1 MLMLKYKT
9 FEVITAV
16 RRISERENGENTS
29 DEATHEEDN
38 NRLDYNN
45 ENDQGQQRA
54 IETGWRRMQKRAYIA
69 PNLRERSKGIR
80 EIEIPI
86 TNINTMVSV
95 SFSDNV
101 DAVLYSYR

>member
-1 MLMLKYKT
+1 MLKYKT

-16 RRISERENGENTS
+16 RRISERENEKDTS

-54 IETGWRRMQKRAYIA
+54 ICRNWLKKDAKESLA

-86 TNINTMVSV
+86 TNINNMVSV

>member
-1 MLMLKYKT
+1 MLKYKT

-16 RRISERENGENTS
+16 RRISERENEKDTS

-54 IETGWRRMQKRAYIA
+54 ICRNWLKKDAKESLA
-69 PNLRERSKGIR
+69 PNLRERHRGLKAL
-80 EIEIPI
+80 EK
-86 TNINTMVSV
+86 
-95 SFSDNV
+95 
-101 DAVLYSYR
+101 

>member
-1 MLMLKYKT
+1 MLKYKT

-45 ENDQGQQRA
+45 ENDQGQH
-54 IETGWRRMQKRAYIA
+54 
-69 PNLRERSKGIR
+69 
-80 EIEIPI
+80 
-86 TNINTMVSV
+86 
-95 SFSDNV
+95 
-101 DAVLYSYR
+101 

>member
-1 MLMLKYKT
+1 MLKYKT

-45 ENDQGQQRA
+45 ENDQGQHYNRELYV
-54 IETGWRRMQKRAYIA
+54 ETG
-69 PNLRERSKGIR
+69 
-80 EIEIPI
+80 
-86 TNINTMVSV
+86 
-95 SFSDNV
+95 
-101 DAVLYSYR
+101 